1 MGYAY
6 VPTARMIPK
15 SPVHGRQKNPLLR
28 QRHARLAKS
37 ADRQATSTVHVGHIP
52 EAVVLDLQR
61 IDESVYALDKIYQ
74 NVLTAI
80 EQQAHSA
87 ITLNDD
93 LTALFTTNI
102 TSQSGAATGA
112 GQVLDW
118 SAERAMAPFD
128 AFRQL
133 AERLMTEL
141 RPILDP
147 SGQLTA
153 VPYQDL
159 IEWPDLP
166 SHGDP
171 NARLLAT
178 ISYARQRSL
187 RTFLAELKARFQPE
201 KIPVNAAHLAAA
213 DMMAGFCVEQP
224 DLILLPLKR
233 SSGAAC
239 LTLRLQ
245 KSPLAM
251 HISKQNLNVILRTN
265 AAIATIARLAG
276 KHKAATTLNEGGAAM
291 LLRLSGRQFQFND
304 GDRHHFGDE
313 MIVVMRPDHL
323 QYHMPESFL
332 DHIVSSIKSH
342 SPEVIIM
349 QR

>member
-1 MGYAY
+1 
-6 VPTARMIPK
+6 MIPK
-15 SPVHGRQKNPLLR
+15 NPVHGRLKHPLLR
-28 QRHARLAKS
+28 QRHALLAKPVE
-37 ADRQATSTVHVGHIP
+37 RQLSPAVQSGHIP
-52 EAVVLDLQR
+52 DAVVLDLQR
-61 IDESVYALDKIYQ
+61 IDESVDALDQIYQ

-87 ITLNDD
+87 ISLNDD
-93 LTALFTTNI
+93 LTALFTANL
-102 TSQSGAATGA
+102 TSKADAATGA
-112 GQVLDW
+112 SQVLDW

-141 RPILDP
+141 LPILDP
-147 SGQLTA
+147 SGQLNA

-187 RTFLAELKARFQPE
+187 RTFLAEVKARFQPE
-201 KIPVNAAHLAAA
+201 KIPVNAAHLAAS

-239 LTLRLQ
+239 LNLRLL

-251 HISKQNLNVILRTN
+251 HISKQNLNMILRTN

-313 MIVVMRPDHL
+313 MIVVMRQDHL

-332 DHIVSSIKSH
+332 DHIVASIKSH
-342 SPEVIIM
+342 SPDVIIM

>member
-1 MGYAY
+1 MSKH
-6 VPTARMIPK
+6 PL
-15 SPVHGRQKNPLLR
+15 HGRLKHPLLR
-28 QRHARLAKS
+28 QRHTRIAKGR
-37 ADRQATSTVHVGHIP
+37 DRQHGPRVLSGQIP
-52 EAVVLDLQR
+52 ESVVLDLQR
-61 IDESVYALDKIYQ
+61 LDESVDALDQIYQ

-93 LTALFTTNI
+93 LAAVFTA
-102 TSQSGAATGA
+102 GAAGSGGAAVA

-147 SGQLTA
+147 SGQLNA
-153 VPYQDL
+153 VPYQDI

-171 NARLLAT
+171 NARLLST

-187 RTFLAELKARFQPE
+187 RTFLAEVKARFQPE
-201 KIPVNAAHLAAA
+201 KIPVNAAQLAAI

-224 DLILLPLKR
+224 DLILLPHKC
-233 SSGAAC
+233 SSGAAS
-239 LTLRLQ
+239 LALRLL

-291 LLRLSGRQFQFND
+291 LLKLSGRQFQFND
-304 GDRHHFGDE
+304 GDRHAFGDE

-323 QYHMPESFL
+323 QYHMPEAML
-332 DHIVSSIKSH
+332 DLIVACIKAN
-342 SPEVIIM
+342 SPDVM
-349 QR
+349 LMRR